1 MAFALGAAV
10 IGGGASLA
18 GSALDYKAQKKA
30 LKQAEEDRVRTIGLI
45 QQYGSNAIEGLTP
58 AYQNAQN
65 IQQQATNQNLQRTGD
80 IFRPMVNTMQS
91 GDYMA
96 QQAALS
102 GLMGQRNAILGD
114 SINYG
119 ALQPQNVPVN
129 FNALTGITN
138 PQTLDYANF
147 EVPNYEADR
156 AADIDAALAA
166 GQNSAEQDAANKNS
180 SALGG
185 ALALGAGG
193 IGLGLAIPSL
203 LAAAGTGGFGAAVS
217 GLGATALGAVK
228 GVLGGAGAAVGTLLS
243 NPLTWGAGAL
253 LLAVKNDFWKDPDGY
268 VRSNSGLLVGPTPAA
283 EGSDRAF
290 DIAPFESGFQGTGF
304 NRRGSQEDANKIIDV
319 FREADSLITKAARN
333 AGGNIDLSKATLNGV
348 NEDGQYGTSGTFL
361 GVGGKTS
368 NLDLQVDFYAQQLAN
383 TITGLDADTLKQLKS
398 AKTTVD
404 IVNILEN
411 ITATDAN
418 SGTTATDDNSGT
430 TATDVQSDTKQ
441 GATFSTEQVK
451 QALNSG
457 ATWGSNNSGSAP

>member
-1 MAFALGAAV
+1 MSPQAVAAAATAA
-10 IGGGASLA
+10 ASLA
-18 GSALDYKAQKKA
+18 GSGLDYKAQKAA
-30 LKQAEEDRVRTIGLI
+30 LEQAEKDRARTIGLI
-45 QQYGSNAIEGLTP
+45 EQYGGNAIESLTP
-58 AYQNAQN
+58 GYQNAQN
-65 IQQQATNQNLQRTGD
+65 IQQQATNQGLNLTGQV
-80 IFRPMVNTMQS
+80 FRPMVDTIQS

-96 QQAALS
+96 QQAAIA
-102 GLMGQRNAILGD
+102 GMMGQRNAILGD

-129 FNALTGITN
+129 FNSLTGLTS

-147 EVPNYEADR
+147 EVPDYGALTRSDKI
-156 AADIDAALAA
+156 AAALAA
-166 GQNSAEQDAANKNS
+166 AQNSAAQDSANKNS

-193 IGLGLAIPSL
+193 IGLGLSIPSL

-217 GLGATALGAVK
+217 GLGASAKAAVGK
-228 GVLGGAGAAVGTLLS
+228 ILTGEGIKAAVGTLLT

-304 NRRGSQEDANKIIDV
+304 NRRGSQEEANKIIDV

-398 AKTTVD
+398 AETTVD

-411 ITATDAN
+411 IAANNTN
-418 SGTTATDDNSGT
+418 SGT
-430 TATDVQSDTKQ
+430 KQ
-441 GATFSTEQVK
+441 AATFSTEQVRN
-451 QALNSG
+451 ALNSG
-457 ATWGSNNSGSAP
+457 SAG

>member
-1 MAFALGAAV
+1 MPTPAV
-10 IGGGASLA
+10 IAAGISSAASLA
-18 GSALDYKAQKKA
+18 GSALDYKQQKKA
-30 LKQAEEDRVRTIGLI
+30 IEQAEKDRAANIGLI
-45 QQYGSNAIEGLTP
+45 QQYGGNAIESLAP

-65 IQQQATNQNLQRTGD
+65 IQTQAANQGVNLTGSV
-80 IFRPMVNTMQS
+80 FRPMIDTMQDA
-91 GDYMA
+91 DYMS
-96 QQAALS
+96 QQAIIA

-119 ALQPQNVPVN
+119 ALQAQKVPVN
-129 FNALTGITN
+129 FSALTGLTN
-138 PQTLDYANF
+138 PATLDYANF

-156 AADIDAALAA
+156 AAEIDAALAA
-166 GQNSAEQDAANKNS
+166 SQNSAAQDSAKKDS
-180 SALGG
+180 SAFGG
-185 ALALGAGG
+185 ALAGTAGLIGAGLLAPTLISSIGTAGG
-193 IGLGLAIPSL
+193 ITGAVGALGASAKAAVGKILTGKGIG
-203 LAAAGTGGFGAAVS
+203 AAAGS
-217 GLGATALGAVK
+217 
-228 GVLGGAGAAVGTLLS
+228 LLT

-290 DIAPFESGFQGTGF
+290 SIEPFESGFQGTGF

-383 TITGLDADTLKQLKS
+383 TITGLDADVLKQLKS
-398 AKTTVD
+398 AETTVD

-411 ITATDAN
+411 ITATN
-418 SGTTATDDNSGT
+418 
-430 TATDVQSDTKQ
+430 VQSDTKQ
-441 GATFSTEQVK
+441 AATFSTEQVRD
-451 QALNSG
+451 ALNSG
-457 ATWGSNNSGSAP
+457 AIA